1 MSTKITYETGEVYE
15 GHWNSEG
22 RRHGTGKLTL
32 PDSTVYC
39 GKFHE
44 GFFSGLGVLTLP
56 DKSRY
61 EGNFEKGLYNG
72 LGVFTNSEGMK
83 YEGEFKVSPTVG
95 HFGLCTC
102 VATLASRWGRTPSC
116 LAAARERVALLS
128 LSVTCVV
135 PASAVPLSQAASW
148 DESGLGARDQTSL
161 HVVHQGFVMSAVQC
175 VVHVHTCV
183 LWEQRVALEGGHCLG
198 KSGSTPHIL
207 HMPSISFWTGSPYLA
222 EGMSMGWRLRCSL

>member
-83 YEGEFKVSPTVG
+83 YEGEFKVSPTVAI
-95 HFGLCTC
+95 FWAVC
-102 VATLASRWGRTPSC
+102 VCGYLASRWGRTPSC
-116 LAAARERVALLS
+116 LAAARERAALLS

-135 PASAVPLSQAASW
+135 AASAVPLSQAASW
-148 DESGLGARDQTSL
+148 DERGLGTGPDITACGASGVC
-161 HVVHQGFVMSAVQC
+161 HECSAVCSACAHVC
-175 VVHVHTCV
+175 VVAAACCYK
-183 LWEQRVALEGGHCLG
+183 GGHCLG

-207 HMPSISFWTGSPYLA
+207 HMPSISFWRGF
-222 EGMSMGWRLRCSL
+222 SLSGGGHVYGLEDTLSL